1 MIESTRGADGKV
13 VATTLTG
20 KDQERFGILS
30 LRSAL
35 KLEAECGIQMTRGAS
50 AYAITKKRFGFKGN
64 KASVLA
70 QLNAHIDAEVLPRMN
85 TDFCHGS
92 EGENGLPTC
101 TGPDILQTTLTF
113 PNDAS
118 LKITEPWTGALCAE
132 CRASLRHDG
141 VTVTV
146 RGQVTMTVNGE
157 EVVEWTQAD
166 QDAAYAEGWALF
178 NYPEGDTDL
187 EKDDEAAKF
196 PSDDEALEHVAK
208 RAMEKGG
215 DVHMKAL
222 RAWKRTNPTGYAE
235 ALAACSIECPIEKT
249 WGTPTNA

>member
-20 KDQERFGILS
+20 KDQERYGILS
-30 LRSAL
+30 LRAAL

-50 AYAITKKRFGFKGN
+50 AYAITKKRFNFKGSK
-64 KASVLA
+64 KAVLD
-70 QLNAHIDAEVLPRMN
+70 QLNFYIDREVLPRMN
-85 TDFCHGS
+85 TDFCAGS
-92 EGENGLPTC
+92 EDEHGKPSC
-101 TGPDILQTTLTF
+101 TGPDILQSTLTAPSF
-113 PNDAS
+113 S
-118 LKITEPWTGALCAE
+118 EPWTGPLCSE
-132 CRASLRHDG
+132 CRAELRHNG
-141 VTVTV
+141 VTVMV
-146 RGQVTMTVNGE
+146 RGLISMTVNDT
-157 EVVEWTQAD
+157 EVTEWTEEDQAL
-166 QDAAYAEGWALF
+166 AYSEGWALF
-178 NYPEGDTDL
+178 NYPENTDL
-187 EKDDEAAKF
+187 EKDDEAGKF
-196 PSDDEALEHVAK
+196 PSDDEALAHVAR